1 MKDKAVNESD
11 CYFGTVR
18 CVKES
23 VVKDS
28 AAIRVAYVC
37 YSHACQK
44 ESVVK
49 DIAVKESDCYFGTV
63 RRVKESVERVNVVI
77 RLCLLQHACQ
87 RESVVKDNTV
97 IKSMSTTRVQSRLSK

>member
-1 MKDKAVNESD
+1 MKDN
-11 CYFGTVR
+11 
-18 CVKES
+18 
-23 VVKDS
+23 

-63 RRVKESVERVNVVI
+63 RRVKESVVKVNVVI
-77 RLCLLQHACQ
+77 R
-87 RESVVKDNTV
+87 V
-97 IKSMSTTRVQSRLSK
+97 